1 MTGAGDHVTEAGD
14 HVPGAGDNVTGAGQ
28 SIHHATGTIQLEV
41 KSSNQV
47 AKGQSTSTEES
58 LPPRSVEVGITV
70 TANLS
75 DGGMVPCCG
84 EGVSSGGEQAPDVTR
99 QRVPTQ
105 GDLALAEAQVL
116 DPPLFSSELQGGQPF
131 PAMQTCPPP
140 QQRVTTRDKFKVCE
154 NCRVEI
160 SERIRVCS
168 GCKRVAYC
176 NSTCQMDHW
185 KTHKQ
190 ACSYYLKKD
199 VTG

>member
-14 HVPGAGDNVTGAGQ
+14 HVTGAGDHVTGARQ
-28 SIHHATGTIQLEV
+28 SIHHATGTKQLEV

-47 AKGQSTSTEES
+47 AKGQSTMEES
-58 LPPRSVEVGITV
+58 RPPRSVEAGITV

-75 DGGMVPCCG
+75 DGGMVPCCE
-84 EGVSSGGEQAPDVTR
+84 EGAALGGERAPDATR

-105 GDLALAEAQVL
+105 GDLAVAETQML
-116 DPPLFSSELQGGQPF
+116 DPPLFSSELPGGQPS

-140 QQRVTTRDKFKVCE
+140 QQRVTARDKFKVCE
-154 NCRVEI
+154 NCHVEI

-176 NSTCQMDHW
+176 NSTCQKDHW